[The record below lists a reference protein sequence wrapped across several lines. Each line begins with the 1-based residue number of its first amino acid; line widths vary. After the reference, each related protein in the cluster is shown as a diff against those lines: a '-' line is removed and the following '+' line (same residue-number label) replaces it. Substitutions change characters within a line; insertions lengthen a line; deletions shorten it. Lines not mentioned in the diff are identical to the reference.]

1 MNRTLESLL
10 YDYKASKS
18 EAALLELLER
28 FEPLISKYSFKLS
41 QDYRTDF
48 IILCIECFQKMPLLK
63 EPYIVNYIANACKN
77 KYIQLSKS
85 NEHLQNKLVYIDEYP
100 EFEFISDPHSNIA
113 DLVETRNLVNSLS
126 PLEKNIVIL
135 KVFFDLS
142 DLEISKKY
150 NFSRQYIQ
158 KTKDRAYQ
166 KLREHYA

>member
-85 NEHLQNKLVYIDEYP
+85 NEHLQNKLCILTNTP
-100 EFEFISDPHSNIA
+100 
-113 DLVETRNLVNSLS
+113 NSSLF
-126 PLEKNIVIL
+126 PTLIQTLLTWL
-135 KVFFDLS
+135 KLG
-142 DLEISKKY
+142 I
-150 NFSRQYIQ
+150 
-158 KTKDRAYQ
+158 
-166 KLREHYA
+166 